1 MASGLTRATLK
12 HAGVY
17 GSAVVASKAVGFLML
32 PVYAHLFR
40 DSGYGQI
47 AMVDTSLSLVLS
59 LLANGVGGA
68 MMRYYHAETGDR
80 RNSVVPTGIVLVAVP
95 AVAIATLAMIFS
107 KPMSQLLL
115 GDAASYPLICLG
127 FGTFVFDL
135 TANTAAS
142 ILLIQRRS
150 VAYSLIG
157 LMQLLVSIGLNVW
170 LLLVLKLGLLGYFLT
185 NFVVAICAAL
195 TFGWLCARECGFA
208 FRRDVARELLRYQW
222 PLIPGAVVAWVAGQ
236 IESLIVRFSISLGGV
251 GKMQMGMKF
260 PTLITLLVAEPF
272 MRSWV
277 TKQFELAEADPDGAK
292 AQSGRMFTT
301 YIFFLLFAGL
311 VVAVCVDSVLR
322 VFTPSEF
329 WWSARIARIQVV
341 TVILGACYSYM
352 NFGLMYAKATKIL
365 ALQRGFSACGK
376 TLLSLLFVGM
386 WGMDG
391 VALAGCISAALLLV
405 FGTHRS
411 QKFFRQRIEYRR
423 VAALVFIAVT
433 MYLLIGHGSLQSL
446 PGFESLERLVSVHV
460 VEFLKSTPVAE
471 WKSGQIVQAVET
483 RSMDATLLL
492 VKLILCLMFGL
503 AAPLA
508 HPEVLPGLRRR
519 LGG

>member
-1 MASGLTRATLK
+1 MARGLTRGTLK

-17 GSAVVASKAVGFLML
+17 GSAAVASKAVGFLML

-80 RNSVVPTGIVLVAVP
+80 RKSVVPTGIVLVAVP
-95 AVAIATLAMIFS
+95 ALAIATLAMIFS
-107 KPMSQLLL
+107 KPLSQLLL

-127 FGTFVFDL
+127 FGTFFFDL
-135 TANTAAS
+135 TANTASS

-150 VAYSLIG
+150 VVYSLIG
-157 LMQLLVSIGLNVW
+157 LAQLLVSIGLNIW

-195 TFGWLCARECGFA
+195 TFGWFCVRECGFPL
-208 FRRDVARELLRYQW
+208 RKDVARELLQYQW
-222 PLIPGAVVAWVAGQ
+222 PLVPGALVAWVAGQ

-251 GKMQMGMKF
+251 GRMQMGMKF
-260 PTLITLLVAEPF
+260 PSLITLLIAEPF

-277 TKQFELAEADPDGAK
+277 TKQFELAEADPDA
-292 AQSGRMFTT
+292 ARIQSGRMFTT
-301 YIFFLLFAGL
+301 YMFFLLFASL
-311 VVAVCVDSVLR
+311 VVAACVDSVLR

-329 WWSARIARIQVV
+329 WWSSRIARIQIV
-341 TVILGACYSYM
+341 TVILGACYSYL
-352 NFGLMYAKATKIL
+352 NFGLMYAKATHIL
-365 ALQRGFSACGK
+365 AVQRGVSACGK

-405 FGTHRS
+405 FGTRRS
-411 QKFFRQRIEYRR
+411 QKFFRQRLEYRR
-423 VAALVFIAVT
+423 VATLIFIAVA
-433 MYLLIGHGSLQSL
+433 MYLLIGHGPVQSL
-446 PGFESLERLVSVHV
+446 PGIKSLERFVSVQV
-460 VEFLKSTPVAE
+460 VDFLKSTALAD
-471 WKSGQIVQAVET
+471 WNSGQIVQAVAT

-492 VKLILCLMFGL
+492 VKLGLCLTFGFT
-503 AAPLA
+503 APLA
-508 HPEVLPGLRRR
+508 HPEMLRGLRRR
-519 LGG
+519 LGR